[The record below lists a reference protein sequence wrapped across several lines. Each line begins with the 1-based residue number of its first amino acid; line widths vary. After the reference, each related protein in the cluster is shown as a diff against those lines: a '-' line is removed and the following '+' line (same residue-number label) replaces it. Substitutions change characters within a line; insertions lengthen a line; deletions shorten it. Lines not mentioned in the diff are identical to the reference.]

1 MNMKIHVI
9 ITLVALTR
17 VVFPATAQMREEDA
31 VKSVI
36 DHLFAGMEKGDSAM
50 VGNTFRSD
58 VAFVTIFR
66 DRQNNPRFERE
77 NSPDKFLDA
86 VGTPHA
92 EAWHE
97 EIWNLSIRVD
107 GDFAQAWCDY
117 AFYLGDTFSHC
128 GVDAFQ
134 LYREKTGWKIFQLT
148 DTRRKEPC
156 EIPDTIRR
164 KHR

>member
-1 MNMKIHVI
+1 MTAWVSLVMVVI
-9 ITLVALTR
+9 
-17 VVFPATAQMREEDA
+17 PAAAQTPEEDA
-31 VKSVI
+31 VRSVVQQ
-36 DHLFAGMEKGDSAM
+36 LFAGMEKGDSAM
-50 VGNTFRSD
+50 VGSTFRSD
-58 VAFVTIFR
+58 VAFVTISR

-77 NSPDKFLDA
+77 NSPDEFLNA

-107 GDFAQAWCDY
+107 GDFAQAWCNY
-117 AFYLGDTFSHC
+117 AFYLGSTFSHC
-128 GVDAFQ
+128 GMDAFQ
-134 LYREKTGWKIFQLT
+134 LYREKTGWKIFQLA

-156 EIPDTIRR
+156 EVPDTIRM